1 MSNRTPHI
9 QSSGTYFHIYNRG
22 VNRNTIFFEE
32 ENYRFF
38 LQRMNEYNIPELDIL
53 AYCLMPNHF
62 HLIVQQHTPEAISHY
77 MGRLCKSYVHAVNN
91 RFNRTGHLFEGK
103 YKIKEIDSIE
113 YLLHLSRYIHLNP
126 VRAQLVKG
134 AKEWKYSSYEMYV
147 NAMGRNSFL
156 KPLTVLQEFNERN
169 NYVDFVEMYKPAD
182 KEKIVSVLF

>member
-1 MSNRTPHI
+1 M
-9 QSSGTYFHIYNRG
+9 
-22 VNRNTIFFEE
+22 
-32 ENYRFF
+32 
-38 LQRMNEYNIPELDIL
+38 
-53 AYCLMPNHF
+53 
-62 HLIVQQHTPEAISHY
+62 
-77 MGRLCKSYVHAVNN
+77 
-91 RFNRTGHLFEGK
+91 
-103 YKIKEIDSIE
+103 
-113 YLLHLSRYIHLNP
+113 NP